1 MSRLDD
7 IKAAYDNIQV
17 PAELKERVLQSME
30 RGKKDACGE
39 KKESGKAF
47 AGKSER
53 NQKKGHLLPFVRVAE
68 AVAAAVAVLVISVN
82 VSPTVANAMEQVPV
96 LGAIV
101 KIVNFTTYSDKQ
113 EKKQMEATVRVPEVK
128 VIGTDGKPL
137 TRESKELNAAVSG
150 YLDKNYIQVAE
161 STAASKDVAA
171 VSDGEEGHEEIT
183 SDYRIVTD
191 NRRLFS
197 LRVDTVIAMG
207 GSDSFTKI
215 YNIDKK
221 TGKMITLKDL
231 FREGSDYKKRISD
244 SIKEQMRAQMKKDS
258 SKAYFL
264 DDDQPEW
271 DFKQIKDDADFYISD
286 NGELTFVFDKY
297 EVAPG
302 YMGLVEFSVPTEKLS
317 DIVKDG
323 YLQ

>member
-7 IKAAYDNIQV
+7 IKEAYDNIQV

-113 EKKQMEATVRVPEVK
+113 EKKADGSNGQGAGSKSHRNRWKT
-128 VIGTDGKPL
+128 TD
-137 TRESKELNAAVSG
+137 
-150 YLDKNYIQVAE
+150 
-161 STAASKDVAA
+161 
-171 VSDGEEGHEEIT
+171 
-183 SDYRIVTD
+183 
-191 NRRLFS
+191 
-197 LRVDTVIAMG
+197 
-207 GSDSFTKI
+207 
-215 YNIDKK
+215 
-221 TGKMITLKDL
+221 
-231 FREGSDYKKRISD
+231 KRIKGVKCSG
-244 SIKEQMRAQMKKDS
+244 IR
-258 SKAYFL
+258 
-264 DDDQPEW
+264 
-271 DFKQIKDDADFYISD
+271 ISGQ
-286 NGELTFVFDKY
+286 NHS
-297 EVAPG
+297 EVQERCG
-302 YMGLVEFSVPTEKLS
+302 SC
-317 DIVKDG
+317 
-323 YLQ
+323 Q

>member
-1 MSRLDD
+1 MKRC
-7 IKAAYDNIQV
+7 I
-17 PAELKERVLQSME
+17 
-30 RGKKDACGE
+30 ACGAPLWE
-39 KKESGKAF
+39 TPLLTLDNMPASAQHMPDADHVGADKGLTLDLCQCSGC
-47 AGKSER
+47 G
-53 NQKKGHLLPFVRVAE
+53 
-68 AVAAAVAVLVISVN
+68 LVQFDCE
-82 VSPTVANAMEQVPV
+82 PVANAMEQVPV
-96 LGAIV
+96 FGAIV

-150 YLDKNYIQVAE
+150 YLDKIFQMYK
-161 STAASKDVAA
+161 KDVAA

-231 FREGSDYKKRISD
+231 FHEGSDYKKRISD

-258 SKAYFL
+258 SKTYFL

-271 DFKQIKDDADFYISD
+271 DFKQIKDDANFYISD

>member
-1 MSRLDD
+1 
-7 IKAAYDNIQV
+7 
-17 PAELKERVLQSME
+17 
-30 RGKKDACGE
+30 
-39 KKESGKAF
+39 
-47 AGKSER
+47 
-53 NQKKGHLLPFVRVAE
+53 
-68 AVAAAVAVLVISVN
+68 
-82 VSPTVANAMEQVPV
+82 MEQVPV

-113 EKKQMEATVRVPEVK
+113 EKKQMEATVKVPEVK

-150 YLDKNYIQVAE
+150 YLDKIIQRYK
-161 STAASKDVAA
+161 KDVAA

-183 SDYRIVTD
+183 SDYRIVT
-191 NRRLFS
+191 NNERLFS

-231 FREGSDYKKRISD
+231 FHEGSDYKKRISD

-258 SKAYFL
+258 SKTYFL

-302 YMGLVEFSVPTEKLS
+302 YMGLVEFSVPTENLS

>member
-1 MSRLDD
+1 M
-7 IKAAYDNIQV
+7 
-17 PAELKERVLQSME
+17 
-30 RGKKDACGE
+30 
-39 KKESGKAF
+39 
-47 AGKSER
+47 
-53 NQKKGHLLPFVRVAE
+53 
-68 AVAAAVAVLVISVN
+68 
-82 VSPTVANAMEQVPV
+82 
-96 LGAIV
+96 
-101 KIVNFTTYSDKQ
+101 
-113 EKKQMEATVRVPEVK
+113 
-128 VIGTDGKPL
+128 
-137 TRESKELNAAVSG
+137 NAAVSG
-150 YLDKNYIQVAE
+150 YLDKIIQRYK
-161 STAASKDVAA
+161 KDVAA

-183 SDYRIVTD
+183 SDYRIVT
-191 NRRLFS
+191 NNERL
-197 LRVDTVIAMG
+197 G

-231 FREGSDYKKRISD
+231 FHEGSDYKKRISD

-258 SKAYFL
+258 SKTYFL

-302 YMGLVEFSVPTEKLS
+302 YMGLVEFSVPTENLS

>member
-1 MSRLDD
+1 
-7 IKAAYDNIQV
+7 
-17 PAELKERVLQSME
+17 ME

-101 KIVNFTTYSDKQ
+101 KIVSFTTYSDKQ

-161 STAASKDVAA
+161 STAASND
-171 VSDGEEGHEEIT
+171 SW
-183 SDYRIVTD
+183 
-191 NRRLFS
+191 
-197 LRVDTVIAMG
+197 TV
-207 GSDSFTKI
+207 K
-215 YNIDKK
+215 
-221 TGKMITLKDL
+221 
-231 FREGSDYKKRISD
+231 
-244 SIKEQMRAQMKKDS
+244 
-258 SKAYFL
+258 
-264 DDDQPEW
+264 
-271 DFKQIKDDADFYISD
+271 
-286 NGELTFVFDKY
+286 
-297 EVAPG
+297 
-302 YMGLVEFSVPTEKLS
+302 
-317 DIVKDG
+317 VKSG
-323 YLQ
+323 YLALRNTAAYNDCNEIGRLNTGD

>member
-7 IKAAYDNIQV
+7 IKEAYDNIQV

-96 LGAIV
+96 FGAIV

-113 EKKQMEATVRVPEVK
+113 EKKQMEATVKVPEVK

-150 YLDKNYIQVAE
+150 YLDG
-161 STAASKDVAA
+161 
-171 VSDGEEGHEEIT
+171 VSSPWRFPQMWPLLKT
-183 SDYRIVTD
+183 SMPMPLLLSIPLRLSRSLL
-191 NRRLFS
+191 RRSYL
-197 LRVDTVIAMG
+197 
-207 GSDSFTKI
+207 
-215 YNIDKK
+215 
-221 TGKMITLKDL
+221 
-231 FREGSDYKKRISD
+231 
-244 SIKEQMRAQMKKDS
+244 
-258 SKAYFL
+258 
-264 DDDQPEW
+264 
-271 DFKQIKDDADFYISD
+271 
-286 NGELTFVFDKY
+286 
-297 EVAPG
+297 
-302 YMGLVEFSVPTEKLS
+302 SVMCRCS
-317 DIVKDG
+317 WA
-323 YLQ
+323 

>member
-7 IKAAYDNIQV
+7 IKEAYDNIQV
-17 PAELKERVLQSME
+17 PEELKERVLQSME
-30 RGKKDACGE
+30 RGKKDACGAE
-39 KKESGKAF
+39 KESNKAF

-150 YLDKNYIQVAE
+150 YLDKIIQMYK
-161 STAASKDVAA
+161 KDVAA

-183 SDYRIVTD
+183 SDYRIVT
-191 NRRLFS
+191 NNERLFS

-231 FREGSDYKKRISD
+231 FCEESDYKKRISD

>member
-39 KKESGKAF
+39 KKESGKTC

-53 NQKKGHLLPFVRVAE
+53 NQKKGHMLPFVRAAE

-82 VSPTVANAMEQVPV
+82 VSPTVANAMEQVPIF
-96 LGAIV
+96 GAIV

-113 EKKQMEATVRVPEVK
+113 EKKQMEATVRVPEVQ

-150 YLDKNYIQVAE
+150 YLDKIFQMYK
-161 STAASKDVAA
+161 KDVAA

-231 FREGSDYKKRISD
+231 FHEGSDYKKRISD
-244 SIKEQMRAQMKKDS
+244 SIKEQMRAQMKEDS
-258 SKAYFL
+258 S
-264 DDDQPEW
+264 
-271 DFKQIKDDADFYISD
+271 I
-286 NGELTFVFDKY
+286 
-297 EVAPG
+297 
-302 YMGLVEFSVPTEKLS
+302 FS
-317 DIVKDG
+317 G
-323 YLQ
+323 

>member
-39 KKESGKAF
+39 KKESGK
-47 AGKSER
+47 SER
-53 NQKKGHLLPFVRVAE
+53 NQKKGHMLPFVRAAE

-82 VSPTVANAMEQVPV
+82 VSPTVANAMEQVPIF
-96 LGAIV
+96 GAIV

-113 EKKQMEATVRVPEVK
+113 EKKQMEATVRVPEVQ

-150 YLDKNYIQVAE
+150 YLDKIFQMYK
-161 STAASKDVAA
+161 KDVAA

-215 YNIDKK
+215 YNIEI
-221 TGKMITLKDL
+221 G
-231 FREGSDYKKRISD
+231 
-244 SIKEQMRAQMKKDS
+244 RAH
-258 SKAYFL
+258 
-264 DDDQPEW
+264 
-271 DFKQIKDDADFYISD
+271 
-286 NGELTFVFDKY
+286 V
-297 EVAPG
+297 
-302 YMGLVEFSVPTEKLS
+302 
-317 DIVKDG
+317 
-323 YLQ
+323 

>member
-1 MSRLDD
+1 M
-7 IKAAYDNIQV
+7 
-17 PAELKERVLQSME
+17 
-30 RGKKDACGE
+30 E

-96 LGAIV
+96 FGAIV

-113 EKKQMEATVRVPEVK
+113 EKKQMEATVKVPEVK

-150 YLDKNYIQVAE
+150 YLDKIIQMYK
-161 STAASKDVAA
+161 KDVAA

-183 SDYRIVTD
+183 SDYRIVT
-191 NRRLFS
+191 NNERLFS

-231 FREGSDYKKRISD
+231 FHEGSDYKSV
-244 SIKEQMRAQMKKDS
+244 
-258 SKAYFL
+258 FL
-264 DDDQPEW
+264 
-271 DFKQIKDDADFYISD
+271 
-286 NGELTFVFDKY
+286 TV
-297 EVAPG
+297 
-302 YMGLVEFSVPTEKLS
+302 
-317 DIVKDG
+317 
-323 YLQ
+323 

>member
-7 IKAAYDNIQV
+7 IKGAYDNIQV
-17 PAELKERVLQSME
+17 PVELKERVLQSME

-53 NQKKGHLLPFVRVAE
+53 NQKKGYLLPFVRAAE

-82 VSPTVANAMEQVPV
+82 VSPTVA
-96 LGAIV
+96 
-101 KIVNFTTYSDKQ
+101 KQ
-113 EKKQMEATVRVPEVK
+113 ENKQMEATVKVPEVK

-137 TRESKELNAAVSG
+137 TRESKELNVAVSG
-150 YLDKNYIQVAE
+150 YLDKIIQRYK
-161 STAASKDVAA
+161 KDVAA

-183 SDYRIVTD
+183 SDYRIVT
-191 NRRLFS
+191 NNERLFS

-231 FREGSDYKKRISD
+231 FHEGSDYKKRISD

-258 SKAYFL
+258 SKTYFL

>member
-7 IKAAYDNIQV
+7 IKEAYDNIQV

-150 YLDKNYIQVAE
+150 YLDKIIQRYK
-161 STAASKDVAA
+161 KDVAA

-183 SDYRIVTD
+183 SDYRIVT
-191 NRRLFS
+191 
-197 LRVDTVIAMG
+197 
-207 GSDSFTKI
+207 
-215 YNIDKK
+215 K

-231 FREGSDYKKRISD
+231 FHEGSDYKKRISD

-302 YMGLVEFSVPTEKLS
+302 YMGLVEFSVPTENLS

>member
-7 IKAAYDNIQV
+7 IKGAYDNIQV
-17 PAELKERVLQSME
+17 PVELKERVLQSME

-39 KKESGKAF
+39 KKESGKTF

-53 NQKKGHLLPFVRVAE
+53 NQKKSHMLPFVRAAE
-68 AVAAAVAVLVISVN
+68 AVAAAAAVLVISVN

-96 LGAIV
+96 FGAIV

-150 YLDKNYIQVAE
+150 YLDKIFQMYK
-161 STAASKDVAA
+161 KDVAA

-221 TGKMITLKDL
+221 TGKM
-231 FREGSDYKKRISD
+231 

-258 SKAYFL
+258 SKTYFL

-271 DFKQIKDDADFYISD
+271 DFKQIKDDANFYISD